1 MKNKI
6 STINLK
12 REYSAPLMDIVQL
25 EPGSLFRAPL
35 SGSKMDVYE
44 EEVNPVV
51 PEDEDK
57 KDVWGVQW

>member
-25 EPGSLFRAPL
+25 EPGALFLAP
-35 SGSKMDVYE
+35 GSIIEVIDDEVAPPDPDD
-44 EEVNPVV
+44 EVN
-51 PEDEDK
+51 
-57 KDVWGVQW
+57 KDIWGVQW